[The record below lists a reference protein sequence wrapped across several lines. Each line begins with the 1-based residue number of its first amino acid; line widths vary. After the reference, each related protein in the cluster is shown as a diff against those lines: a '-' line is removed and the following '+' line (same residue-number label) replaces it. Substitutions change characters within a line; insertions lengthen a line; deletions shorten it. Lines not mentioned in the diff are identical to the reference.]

1 MTQLVSLAAPELK
14 ASLEQCGLSGS
25 VASAVL
31 EQGPFANDDELC
43 SVVDSVMLELDDEA
57 LRTLLEAVPPPA
69 VERGHPDAWDAALL
83 AIRLYRDRFGFP
95 FVSAIA
101 TPTAEELLM
110 RVRIRLGNDPEPEG
124 RAAREHLRRLVRRG
138 LQDLQETD
146 AGG

>member
-14 ASLEQCGLSGS
+14 ASLEQCGLSDS
-25 VASAVL
+25 VAAAVLGHGPFEDDDQLCSAVD
-31 EQGPFANDDELC
+31 A
-43 SVVDSVMLELDDEA
+43 VMLALEEAELRA
-57 LRTLLEAVPPPA
+57 LLQAVPPPA

-83 AIRLYRDRFGFP
+83 AIRLYRDRFGFA

-124 RAAREHLRRLVRRG
+124 RAAREHFRRLVRRNI
-138 LQDLQETD
+138 QDLQETD
-146 AGG
+146 AAG